1 MAILEALVRADEAKA
16 RRQQLALMN
25 KELNANLIAKGY
37 NPDTLDVIPG
47 SAADVERAQNQQA
60 LQLAGTLQGKLA
72 AQDTDQAI
80 MDFSQTGDASYL
92 QRAMDN
98 NPYLKNAWQA
108 RGVQQ
113 VSNIDWQND
122 TNMLA
127 RMGFNPAEY
136 DTPEKQDILKRN
148 TYKFFDGQEWNIG
161 MLNNVVRETGFL
173 SRVGENRGQQVVDNF
188 QQFRDFM
195 SGPRSS
201 PNTVEG
207 HKYEREITAAS
218 EATGV
223 PGNLIAAMMHAES
236 TNNPNAVS
244 PKNARGLMQLLEGT
258 AREMGVTDIT
268 DPAQN
273 IMGGAKYMAQ
283 MLQRYN
289 GDLSLALAAYN
300 AGTGNVT
307 KYGGIPPF
315 QETTKYV
322 NQVTQGFEAGN
333 SYYAQPGQTAS
344 QPGQASQQTQTTR
357 SVGNPIGDANNQAKA
372 SNDAR
377 LNIIQGFVRDNANA
391 AQGRTSQQVELAAQA
406 DMLRAQTA
414 ARANEVKLATDGQTA
429 AQKDLAESR
438 AQTSELLNKFGGE
451 EQFYSTDFSSREN
464 FNKAWP
470 QVVAMTKLEGTNL
483 TAEDKKAIT
492 DVRGLIN
499 MADPASNLSSSQIG
513 LIDSY
518 MSNVSKYVSEAGNGV
533 DKAAAMASF
542 RNILRHALYGATL
555 SEGEIQSFNEAFGT
569 NKQMLGPLMEQFKI
583 SLTQVQSRI
592 DSIAN
597 LNNPYAMHVLV
608 GADQTKL
615 TNIRSALQERLDF
628 IEGKTNATGGNVVP
642 EGQRAPT
649 APRNITTTPAPTSQR
664 RSLSDIFGGGQ

>member
-16 RRQQLALMN
+16 RRQQLAMQN
-25 KELNANLIAKGY
+25 KELNASLIAKGY
-37 NPDTLDVIPG
+37 DPETLDVIPG

-113 VSNIDWQND
+113 VGNIDWQND

-148 TYKFFDGQEWNIG
+148 VYKFFDGQEWNIG

-195 SGPRSS
+195 GGPRSS

-223 PGNLIAAMMHAES
+223 PGNLIAAMMHVES

-244 PKNARGLMQLLEGT
+244 PRNAHGLMQLLPGT

-273 IMGGAKYMAQ
+273 IMGGAKYIAQ
-283 MLQRYN
+283 LLQKYN
-289 GDLSLALAAYN
+289 NDLPLALAAYN
-300 AGTGNVT
+300 AGMGNVT

-315 QETTKYV
+315 QETQKYV
-322 NQVTQGFEAGN
+322 TLVQQGFEAGN
-333 SYYAQPGQTAS
+333 SYYIQPGQS
-344 QPGQASQQTQTTR
+344 QPGQQTGQSQAQP
-357 SVGNPIGDANNQAKA
+357 SIGNPIGDANAQALA
-372 SNDAR
+372 TSNNRA
-377 LNIIQGFVRDNANA
+377 NIIQGFMRDNANA
-391 AQGRTSQQVELAAQA
+391 AQGRTSQQVETAVQTDLI
-406 DMLRAQTA
+406 RAQTA
-414 ARANEVKLATDGQTA
+414 ARANEVKLATDGMTA

-438 AQTSELLNKFGGE
+438 TQTSELLNKFGGE
-451 EQFYSTDFSSREN
+451 EQFYSTDFSKREN
-464 FNKAWP
+464 FNAAWP
-470 QVVAMTKLEGTNL
+470 QVVAMTKLEGTTLGEADRKN
-483 TAEDKKAIT
+483 IT
-492 DVRGLIN
+492 DIRSLIN
-499 MADPASNLSSSQIG
+499 IAGPASNLTSSQTGI
-513 LIDSY
+513 IDSY
-518 MSNVSKYVSEAGNGV
+518 LFNVNKYVSDMGSGV
-533 DKAAAMASF
+533 DKTAAMAAF
-542 RNILRHALYGATL
+542 RNSLRNALFGSALTDA
-555 SEGEIQSFNEAFGT
+555 EIASFNEAFGT
-569 NKQMLGPLMEQFKI
+569 NRQRLGPVLEQFKVAL
-583 SLTQVQSRI
+583 SQVQGKLG
-592 DSIAN
+592 SIAN

-608 GADQTKL
+608 GADQAKL
-615 TNIRSALQERLDF
+615 DAIQAAMQNRIDF
-628 IEGKTNATGGNVVP
+628 IEGRINPDGSSVVQNNRRAPNAPSVTNAPVR
-642 EGQRAPT
+642 Q
-649 APRNITTTPAPTSQR
+649 Q
-664 RSLSDIFGGGQ
+664 RSLQDIFGGG